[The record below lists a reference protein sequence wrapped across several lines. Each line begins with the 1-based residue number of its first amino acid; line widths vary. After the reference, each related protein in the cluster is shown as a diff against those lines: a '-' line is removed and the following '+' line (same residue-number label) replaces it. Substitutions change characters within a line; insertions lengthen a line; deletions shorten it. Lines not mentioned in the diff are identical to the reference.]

1 MTYGL
6 SGKFF
11 KNTEHTRNT
20 LIIYKRIFSEK
31 QTRQFKLK
39 LQEFGW
45 TKLLAL
51 EDNNK
56 PHDDFLNIF
65 STYYN

>member
-6 SGKFF
+6 PGKFF
-11 KNTEHTRNT
+11 KNTEPTRNT
-20 LIIYKRIFSEK
+20 IIIYKRIFSEE
-31 QTRQFKLK
+31 QIRQFKLK

-51 EDNNK
+51 EDANK
-56 PHDDFLNIF
+56 LHDDFLNIF

>member
-6 SGKFF
+6 PGKFF

-20 LIIYKRIFSEK
+20 IIIYKRIFSEE
-31 QTRQFKLK
+31 QIRQFKLK

-51 EDNNK
+51 EDANK
-56 PHDDFLNIF
+56 LHDDFLNIF